1 MAPPGSRGED
11 SSGSAESENP
21 TVSQAAGV
29 RGQGGPERIGPYRLL
44 RVIGAGGM
52 GIVYEAEQETPVR
65 RKVAVKLIKRGM
77 DTREVI
83 ARFESERQALA
94 LMNHPNIEGVY
105 EAGATEEGRPYF
117 AMEYVQGIPITEYC
131 DKHRL
136 TVRER
141 LRLFIDVCEGIQHA
155 HQKGIIHRDIKP
167 SNVLVTV
174 QNDQAAPKIIDF
186 GVAKAIAQRLTENAV
201 FTEIG
206 QLIGTPEYMSP
217 EQAEMTNLDIDTRTD
232 VYSLGVLLY
241 ELLAGSQPFDSTEL
255 RKAGLV
261 EIQRKLRE
269 DEPPR
274 PSLRISGLGAAS
286 TTSAANRRLDYRGLQ
301 RELKGDLDW
310 ITMKALEKDRVRR
323 YETAHG
329 LALDV
334 QRHLDDE
341 PVLAGPPGAAYKV
354 GKLVRRHKRAFVAA
368 ACVVLALVIGI
379 VGTSWALLRAVRAER
394 RAATEAA
401 EARRQT
407 AIAEAVNGF
416 LNDDLLAAV
425 APSARR
431 GQGKDVTMRQVLE
444 VSGER
449 IEKASKDGGRFA
461 NEPLVEAS
469 IRKTLGRTYTEL
481 GEYGSAEPHLRRALE
496 LRLKALGDEHP
507 ETLRLTSML
516 AVLRWRQGRLDEA
529 EILGR
534 QAFEVG
540 RRVLGP
546 DDPDTLTYEMNLASL
561 YRSQGRYPEAEPLHE
576 HNLEARL
583 RTLGPE
589 HPATL
594 DAMGNLGNHFQET
607 GRHEEAEAL
616 HRRAFETRRRVQGEK
631 APSTVSDMNNLAN
644 DLALMGR
651 YEEAAPL
658 MGRTLEIKT
667 ELYGPDHPSTINSVS
682 NLADLDD
689 ELGRDAEAEPLH
701 RQALEARLRVLGPRH
716 DRTIYSKT
724 RLAMTLAKLG
734 RFADAERLAAEA
746 AVAGKDSLGEG
757 HQEVLAAHDARACA
771 LLGLRRAGEAE
782 SVLRRQLTIL
792 EAKKARG
799 EEMGETD
806 ALADEMRLH
815 LGMALAG
822 LGRRAEAEALLIEA
836 VPKLPSRLA
845 DTKRALQFLVHFY
858 EEWERSEPNQGHATR
873 AAEWRQRLPASAA
886 PPASR

>member
-94 LMNHPNIEGVY
+94 LMNHPNIAGVY

-341 PVLAGPPGAAYKV
+341 PVLAGPPGAA
-354 GKLVRRHKRAFVAA
+354 
-368 ACVVLALVIGI
+368 
-379 VGTSWALLRAVRAER
+379 
-394 RAATEAA
+394 
-401 EARRQT
+401 
-407 AIAEAVNGF
+407 
-416 LNDDLLAAV
+416 
-425 APSARR
+425 
-431 GQGKDVTMRQVLE
+431 
-444 VSGER
+444 
-449 IEKASKDGGRFA
+449 
-461 NEPLVEAS
+461 
-469 IRKTLGRTYTEL
+469 
-481 GEYGSAEPHLRRALE
+481 
-496 LRLKALGDEHP
+496 
-507 ETLRLTSML
+507 
-516 AVLRWRQGRLDEA
+516 
-529 EILGR
+529 
-534 QAFEVG
+534 
-540 RRVLGP
+540 
-546 DDPDTLTYEMNLASL
+546 
-561 YRSQGRYPEAEPLHE
+561 
-576 HNLEARL
+576 
-583 RTLGPE
+583 
-589 HPATL
+589 
-594 DAMGNLGNHFQET
+594 
-607 GRHEEAEAL
+607 
-616 HRRAFETRRRVQGEK
+616 
-631 APSTVSDMNNLAN
+631 
-644 DLALMGR
+644 
-651 YEEAAPL
+651 
-658 MGRTLEIKT
+658 
-667 ELYGPDHPSTINSVS
+667 
-682 NLADLDD
+682 
-689 ELGRDAEAEPLH
+689 
-701 RQALEARLRVLGPRH
+701 
-716 DRTIYSKT
+716 
-724 RLAMTLAKLG
+724 
-734 RFADAERLAAEA
+734 
-746 AVAGKDSLGEG
+746 
-757 HQEVLAAHDARACA
+757 
-771 LLGLRRAGEAE
+771 
-782 SVLRRQLTIL
+782 
-792 EAKKARG
+792 
-799 EEMGETD
+799 
-806 ALADEMRLH
+806 
-815 LGMALAG
+815 
-822 LGRRAEAEALLIEA
+822 
-836 VPKLPSRLA
+836 
-845 DTKRALQFLVHFY
+845 
-858 EEWERSEPNQGHATR
+858 
-873 AAEWRQRLPASAA
+873 
-886 PPASR
+886 

>member
-1 MAPPGSRGED
+1 
-11 SSGSAESENP
+11 
-21 TVSQAAGV
+21 
-29 RGQGGPERIGPYRLL
+29 
-44 RVIGAGGM
+44 
-52 GIVYEAEQETPVR
+52 
-65 RKVAVKLIKRGM
+65 
-77 DTREVI
+77 
-83 ARFESERQALA
+83 
-94 LMNHPNIEGVY
+94 
-105 EAGATEEGRPYF
+105 
-117 AMEYVQGIPITEYC
+117 
-131 DKHRL
+131 
-136 TVRER
+136 
-141 LRLFIDVCEGIQHA
+141 
-155 HQKGIIHRDIKP
+155 
-167 SNVLVTV
+167 
-174 QNDQAAPKIIDF
+174 
-186 GVAKAIAQRLTENAV
+186 
-201 FTEIG
+201 
-206 QLIGTPEYMSP
+206 
-217 EQAEMTNLDIDTRTD
+217 
-232 VYSLGVLLY
+232 
-241 ELLAGSQPFDSTEL
+241 
-255 RKAGLV
+255 
-261 EIQRKLRE
+261 
-269 DEPPR
+269 
-274 PSLRISGLGAAS
+274 
-286 TTSAANRRLDYRGLQ
+286 
-301 RELKGDLDW
+301 
-310 ITMKALEKDRVRR
+310 
-323 YETAHG
+323 
-329 LALDV
+329 
-334 QRHLDDE
+334 
-341 PVLAGPPGAAYKV
+341 
-354 GKLVRRHKRAFVAA
+354 
-368 ACVVLALVIGI
+368 
-379 VGTSWALLRAVRAER
+379 
-394 RAATEAA
+394 
-401 EARRQT
+401 
-407 AIAEAVNGF
+407 
-416 LNDDLLAAV
+416 
-425 APSARR
+425 
-431 GQGKDVTMRQVLE
+431 
-444 VSGER
+444 
-449 IEKASKDGGRFA
+449 
-461 NEPLVEAS
+461 
-469 IRKTLGRTYTEL
+469 
-481 GEYGSAEPHLRRALE
+481 
-496 LRLKALGDEHP
+496 
-507 ETLRLTSML
+507 
-516 AVLRWRQGRLDEA
+516 
-529 EILGR
+529 
-534 QAFEVG
+534 
-540 RRVLGP
+540 
-546 DDPDTLTYEMNLASL
+546 
-561 YRSQGRYPEAEPLHE
+561 
-576 HNLEARL
+576 
-583 RTLGPE
+583 
-589 HPATL
+589 
-594 DAMGNLGNHFQET
+594 MGNLGNHFQET